1 MASSILLDSRGQAVC
16 LPDLTAG
23 PVLAATVATDER
35 KRVIAQLS
43 EPFAFNDVRWRVIQS
58 TKDKKRGLVV
68 PYIKASVIIDR
79 LNFVLGEG
87 CWSRTYQQR
96 TIENIPVTV
105 DGKSVLKGKIAL
117 ICEIEITGIGR
128 NSGTGEMWSDD
139 ANALTSADSQAFK
152 RSAEC
157 FGIGLYLRRVEKLWC
172 DIDPYGQPA
181 DLNRFRPAAV
191 AALAAA
197 IPRSGAASPA
207 RQAPPTVRESSN
219 SGNGSRT
226 QRSVPGPTTR
236 STAQR
241 ASTPTRD
248 ELLAKKALYIQALGE
263 PLYNDAAIKAKNAIA
278 PETPSGDA
286 AQQIMRSLNEA
297 CDLLTHTRQLA
308 AGVAP
313 QIVDQVLDTYRVHT
327 FATVPSMEALG
338 NVRLALETAMDC
350 QAA

>member
-1 MASSILLDSRGQAVC
+1 MASSILLDSRGHAVS

-23 PVLAATVATDER
+23 PAAAATLAADER

-43 EPFAFNDVRWRVIQS
+43 EPFAFNEVRWRVIQA

-79 LNFVLGEG
+79 LNSVLGEG
-87 CWSRTYQQR
+87 CWSRTYQQY
-96 TIENIPVTV
+96 TIENIPATV

-117 ICEIEITGIGR
+117 ICEIEIPGIGR

-181 DLNRFRPAAV
+181 DLNKFRPAAV

-197 IPRSGAASPA
+197 LPRSGAASPT
-207 RQAPPTVRESSN
+207 QPPAVHESSN
-219 SGNGSRT
+219 SGNGSRP
-226 QRSVPGPTTR
+226 QRPVPGPTTR
-236 STAQR
+236 PAAQT

-248 ELLAKKALYIQALGE
+248 ELLVKKALYIRALGE
-263 PLYNDAAIKAKNAIA
+263 PLYNDAATKAKSAIA
-278 PETPSGDA
+278 PDTPSGDA

-313 QIVDQVLDTYRVHT
+313 QIVDQVLDTYKVHT

-338 NVRLALETAMDC
+338 NVRLALESVRDC
-350 QAA
+350 VAA

>member
-1 MASSILLDSRGQAVC
+1 MASSILLDSRGQVVS
-16 LPDLTAG
+16 LPDLTAD
-23 PVLAATVATDER
+23 PAPAATMATDER
-35 KRVIAQLS
+35 KRVIAQLG
-43 EPFAFNDVRWRVIQS
+43 EPFAFNDIRWRVIQS

-79 LNFVLGEG
+79 LNSVLGEG

-96 TIENIPVTV
+96 TIENIPLTV
-105 DGKSVLKGKIAL
+105 DGKSAIKGKIAI
-117 ICEIEITGIGR
+117 ICEIEIPGIGR

-139 ANALTSADSQAFK
+139 ANALTAADSQAFK

-172 DIDPYGQPA
+172 DIGPYGQPA
-181 DLNRFRPAAV
+181 DLNKFRPAAV
-191 AALAAA
+191 AVLAAA
-197 IPRSGAASPA
+197 LPRSGTASPA
-207 RQAPPTVRESSN
+207 QQAAPAVHE

-226 QRSVPGPTTR
+226 QRSVPGPIAR
-236 STAQR
+236 PAAQT

-248 ELLAKKALYIQALGE
+248 ELLVKKALYIQALGE
-263 PLYNDAAIKAKNAIA
+263 PLYNDAATKAKSSIV
-278 PETPSGDA
+278 PDTPSGDA

-313 QIVDQVLDTYRVHT
+313 QIVDQVLDTYKVQT
-327 FATVPSMEALG
+327 FAAVPSMEALG

-350 QAA
+350 QAAAA

>member
-1 MASSILLDSRGQAVC
+1 MASSILLDSHGQAVS
-16 LPDLTAG
+16 LTYITAG
-23 PVLAATVATDER
+23 PALAASLAADER

-43 EPFAFNDVRWRVIQS
+43 EPFVFNDVRWRVIQA

-68 PYIKASVIIDR
+68 PYIKACVIIDR
-79 LNFVLGEG
+79 LNSVLGEG
-87 CWSRTYQQR
+87 CWSRTYQQY
-96 TIENIPVTV
+96 TIENIPATV
-105 DGKSVLKGKIAL
+105 EGKSVLKGKIAL
-117 ICEIEITGIGR
+117 ICEIEIPGIGR

-172 DIDPYGQPA
+172 DIDLYGQPA
-181 DLNRFRPAAV
+181 DLNKFRPAA
-191 AALAAA
+191 ATALAAA
-197 IPRSGAASPA
+197 LPRSGAASPA
-207 RQAPPTVRESSN
+207 QPLAVHESSN
-219 SGNGSRT
+219 SGNGSRPL
-226 QRSVPGPTTR
+226 RPVPSPNTR
-236 STAQR
+236 PAAQT

-248 ELLAKKALYIQALGE
+248 ELLVKKAMYIQALGE
-263 PLYNDAAIKAKNAIA
+263 PLYNDAATKAKSAIA

-313 QIVDQVLDTYRVHT
+313 QIVDQVLDTYKVQT

-338 NVRLALETAMDC
+338 NVRLALESAMDC
-350 QAA
+350 LAA

>member
-1 MASSILLDSRGQAVC
+1 MASSILLDSRGQVVS
-16 LPDLTAG
+16 LPDLTAD
-23 PVLAATVATDER
+23 PAPAATMATDER
-35 KRVIAQLS
+35 KRVIAQLG
-43 EPFAFNDVRWRVIQS
+43 EPFAFNDIRWRVIQS

-79 LNFVLGEG
+79 LNSVLGEG

-96 TIENIPVTV
+96 TIENIPLTV
-105 DGKSVLKGKIAL
+105 DGKSVMKGKIAL
-117 ICEIEITGIGR
+117 ICEIEIPGIGR

-139 ANALTSADSQAFK
+139 ANALTAADSQAFK

-172 DIDPYGQPA
+172 DIGPYGQPA
-181 DLNRFRPAAV
+181 DLNKFRPAAV
-191 AALAAA
+191 AVLAAA
-197 IPRSGAASPA
+197 LPRSGTASPA
-207 RQAPPTVRESSN
+207 QQAAPAVHE

-226 QRSVPGPTTR
+226 QRSVPGPIAR
-236 STAQR
+236 PAAQT

-248 ELLAKKALYIQALGE
+248 ELLVKKALYIQALGE
-263 PLYNDAAIKAKNAIA
+263 PLYNDAATKAKSSIV
-278 PETPSGDA
+278 PDTPSGDA

-313 QIVDQVLDTYRVHT
+313 QIVDQVLDTYKVQT
-327 FATVPSMEALG
+327 FAAVPSMEALG

-350 QAA
+350 QAAAA

>member
-23 PVLAATVATDER
+23 PVPAATVAADER
-35 KRVIAQLS
+35 KRVIALLG

-79 LNFVLGEG
+79 LNSVLGEG

-105 DGKSVLKGKIAL
+105 DGKSVMKGKIAL
-117 ICEIEITGIGR
+117 ICEIEIPGIGR

-172 DIDPYGQPA
+172 DIDLYGQPA
-181 DLNRFRPAAV
+181 DLNKFHPAAI

-197 IPRSGAASPA
+197 LPRSGTASPA
-207 RQAPPTVRESSN
+207 RQAAPAVHESSN
-219 SGNGSRT
+219 NGNGSRP
-226 QRSVPGPTTR
+226 QRSAPSQNTGSTTQPG
-236 STAQR
+236 S
-241 ASTPTRD
+241 SPTRD
-248 ELLAKKALYIQALGE
+248 ELLVKKALYIQALGE
-263 PLYNDAAIKAKNAIA
+263 PLYNDAATKAKSVIA
-278 PETPSGDA
+278 PDTPSGDA

-297 CDLLTHTRQLA
+297 CDLLTNTRQLA
-308 AGVAP
+308 ASVAP
-313 QIVDQVLDTYRVHT
+313 QIVDQVLDTYKVQT
-327 FATVPSMEALG
+327 FATVPSMEALR

>member
-1 MASSILLDSRGQAVC
+1 MASSILLDSRGHAVS
-16 LPDLTAG
+16 LPDLTAD
-23 PVLAATVATDER
+23 PAPATTLAADER
-35 KRVIAQLS
+35 KRIIAQFG
-43 EPFAFNDVRWRVIQS
+43 EPFSFNDVRWRVIQA

-79 LNFVLGEG
+79 LNSVLGEG
-87 CWSRTYQQR
+87 CWSRTYQQY

-105 DGKSVLKGKIAL
+105 EGKSVLKGKIAL
-117 ICEIEITGIGR
+117 ICEIEIPGIGR

-172 DIDPYGQPA
+172 DIDPYGQPT
-181 DLNRFRPAAV
+181 DWDKFRPAAV

-197 IPRSGAASPA
+197 LPRSGAASPA
-207 RQAPPTVRESSN
+207 QLLAVHESSN
-219 SGNGSRT
+219 SGNGSRP
-226 QRSVPGPTTR
+226 QRPVPGPTIR
-236 STAQR
+236 PAAQT

-248 ELLAKKALYIQALGE
+248 ELLMKKAMYIQALGE
-263 PLYNDAAIKAKNAIA
+263 PLYNDAATKAKSAIA
-278 PETPSGDA
+278 PDTPSGDA

-313 QIVDQVLDTYRVHT
+313 QIVDQVLDTYKVHT

-338 NVRLALETAMDC
+338 NVRLALESAMDC
-350 QAA
+350 LAA